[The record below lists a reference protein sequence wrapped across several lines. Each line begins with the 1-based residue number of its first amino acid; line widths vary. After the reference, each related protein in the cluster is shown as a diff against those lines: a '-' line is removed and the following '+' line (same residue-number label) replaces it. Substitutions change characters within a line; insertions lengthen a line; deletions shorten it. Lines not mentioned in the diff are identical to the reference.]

1 MCDYESGL
9 VYQINNGDSIF
20 AKIDLTTVIFS
31 CFTILINPVALC
43 LTFQVAINAHL
54 LSILIMLEITSEILV
69 AISQIANKLCPYFMA
84 TSQMWLNV
92 LACYMWTS
100 EFLISLFNSFCRQNI
115 LGMVIER
122 CFNIYYPNTDLLRF
136 PKTVGG
142 LFCFSLTYNLISNL
156 HLVISVE
163 LNSNGQCQIISE
175 AIIEDTHKLD
185 LIVLRN
191 ISLVMIDILP
201 FVLVTVVCI
210 LVILSRQ
217 KHKRKNSIFINQ
229 QSGGT
234 KSIQRQLDL
243 LVLVW
248 CSLGVIINAVDIFL
262 DICDVYKECKF
273 IFEVTHVTLEL
284 IRSIVFVM
292 RSLTLFTIL
301 SPMRSEI
308 LKYLK
313 IFSKYTQFCKNK
325 T

>member
-1 MCDYESGL
+1 MCDYERGL
-9 VYQINNGDSIF
+9 IYQINSANGIF
-20 AKIDLTTVIFS
+20 EKIDLTTMIFS

-43 LTFQVAINAHL
+43 LTFKVAINANL
-54 LSILIMLEITSEILV
+54 LSILIMFEITSEILV
-69 AISQIANKLCPYFMA
+69 AISQIGNKLCPYFIA
-84 TSQMWLNV
+84 TSEMWLNV

-122 CFNIYYPNTDLLRF
+122 CFNIYYPNTDLLRY

-163 LNSNGQCQIISE
+163 LNSNGQCQVISE
-175 AIIEDTHKLD
+175 EIIEHTHKVD

-191 ISLVMIDILP
+191 ISLVMIDIVP
-201 FVLVTVVCI
+201 FLLVIVVSI
-210 LVILSRQ
+210 LVILSKK

-229 QSGGT
+229 QSSGG

-248 CSLGVIINAVDIFL
+248 CSLAVIINVVDLFL
-262 DICDVYKECKF
+262 EICEANRKCKF
-273 IFEVTHVTLEL
+273 TAEVTHVTLEL
-284 IRSIVFVM
+284 LRSIVFLT
-292 RSLTLFTIL
+292 RSLTLLTIL

-313 IFSKYTQFCKNK
+313 TFLKYLLFCKNK